1 MAILITGGA
10 GYIGSHT
17 CIELL
22 NNNYKII
29 VVDNL
34 SNSSIESLN
43 RVKEITGKQFK
54 FYNESVLNREKMNEI
69 FLENNIEAVIHFAGF
84 KAVGESTTIPLTYYY
99 NNIISTIIL
108 CDVMQKHNVKKF
120 IFSSSATVY
129 GIPKTSPITEEFPL
143 SVTNPYGQT
152 KLMIEQIMR
161 DVAKADGEWSIA
173 LLRYFNPFG
182 AHQSGRIGED
192 PNGIPNN
199 LMPYVT
205 QVAVGKLKE
214 LNIFGN
220 DYPTKDGT
228 GVRDYIHVVD
238 LAKGHVKALEK
249 VLETTGI
256 DAYNLGTG
264 KGYSVLEMVNAFEKV
279 SGKKIPYKIIGRRPG
294 DVAICFADVSKAKR
308 ELGWEAE
315 YGLEE
320 MCLDSW
326 RWQVNNKNGY
336 QMI

>member
-54 FYNESVLNREKMNEI
+54 FYNESILNREKMNEI

-220 DYPTKDGT
+220 DYPTRDGT

-320 MCLDSW
+320 MCIDSW
-326 RWQVNNKNGY
+326 RWQVDNKNGY